1 MSTLEDQIQLA
12 RKTIQADNISMSVS
26 EVTSLFK
33 EGVLVIQPEFQRLF
47 RWSDDQK
54 SRLVESILLGI
65 PLPSIFISQEEESGK
80 WELVDGLQRIST
92 LLELQGLFPGPD
104 GNRPP
109 LRLRATSYLPE
120 LEGRYWGDGS
130 GSSLSTAQMLDI
142 RLSRL
147 DLRIIKRGSDSNA
160 KFDLFQRLNSY
171 GSPLT
176 AQEIRTA
183 FMVGLNPDVLPW
195 IQSLATYPPFVNSL
209 SLSDRLIEEQFDI
222 DLTLRFL
229 MLHDQRFGPGKS
241 SIKDFPTKLDNWSTK
256 FSKSFP
262 ENSIEFERTFKLTFD
277 AIEAHGSSEL
287 FKKWDQK
294 KSRFVGGFSS
304 SSYEAIAI
312 GLGYH
317 IAHGNDYRRDLIAAA
332 KELWSKEIPEKM
344 RTTTGLPTGDRISRT
359 VPLGRELLREERAT
373 ESPS

>member
-47 RWSDDQK
+47 RWSADQK

-92 LLELQGLFPGPD
+92 LLELQGLFPKSG
-104 GNRPP
+104 GVRPP
-109 LRLRATSYLPE
+109 LKLRATSYLPE

-130 GSSLSTAQMLDI
+130 GDSLSTAQMLDI

-147 DLRIIKRGSDSNA
+147 DLRIIKRGSDTNA

-183 FMVGLNPDVLPW
+183 FMVGLNPEILPW
-195 IQSLATYPPFVNSL
+195 LQGLATYPPFVNSL

-229 MLHDQRFGPGKS
+229 MLHDRRFGSGKS
-241 SIKDFPTKLDNWSTK
+241 SIKDFPTKLDNWSTE
-256 FSKSFP
+256 FSKTFP
-262 ENSIEFERTFKLTFD
+262 GNSNKLEEIFKITFD

-317 IAHGNDYRRDLIAAA
+317 IAHGNDYRRDLIKVA
-332 KELWSKEIPEKM
+332 KELWSKAIPETM

-359 VPLGRELLREERAT
+359 VPLGRELLYEKSTSERV
-373 ESPS
+373 S